1 MRKAEQDLEV
11 SRELNKCVKRD
22 FEREQ
27 MKIKGAAVPEEKV
40 HEVEKLK
47 KLLQSKKEVIKKLRE
62 ENEEMMRD
70 AFS

>member
-1 MRKAEQDLEV
+1 VRKAEQDLEV

-22 FEREQ
+22 FEREK
-27 MKIKGAAVPEEKV
+27 MKTKGVAVPEEKV

-47 KLLQSKKEVIKKLRE
+47 KLLLSKKEVIKKLRD
-62 ENEEMMRD
+62 ENEELMKD

>member
-27 MKIKGAAVPEEKV
+27 MKTKGASMPEEKV

-47 KLLQSKKEVIKKLRE
+47 KLVQSKKEVIKKLRE

>member
-1 MRKAEQDLEV
+1 
-11 SRELNKCVKRD
+11 
-22 FEREQ
+22 
-27 MKIKGAAVPEEKV
+27 MKTKGAVVTEEKV

-62 ENEEMMRD
+62 ENEELMRD

>member
-22 FEREQ
+22 FERDQ
-27 MKIKGAAVPEEKV
+27 MKTKGAALPEEKV

-47 KLLQSKKEVIKKLRE
+47 KLLLSKKEVIKKLRD
-62 ENEEMMRD
+62 ENEELMKD

>member
-1 MRKAEQDLEV
+1 M

-27 MKIKGAAVPEEKV
+27 MKTKGAAVPEEKV

-62 ENEEMMRD
+62 ENEELMRD

>member
-1 MRKAEQDLEV
+1 M

-27 MKIKGAAVPEEKV
+27 MKNKGAAVPEEKV

-47 KLLQSKKEVIKKLRE
+47 KLLLSKTVVRKPLWA
-62 ENEEMMRD
+62 ENEQLL
-70 AFS
+70 